1 MSAVTVNDGISADEK
16 NPRWGKVHFY
26 KKNVVCSVQ
35 PHSVLMRV
43 SFIGSLD
50 NAASI
55 WYFLSLTQCTSKLGS
70 SWDMNEWMR
79 IRDEPGIWQQ
89 IWFNFSEIKGI
100 DLKDLYHY
108 LLITSLLYLKS
119 LSNGAVSERQFIY
132 FENKVNFV
140 VILYPKVYTI
150 HDKQVWLFLRLCTV

>member
-1 MSAVTVNDGISADEK
+1 MLSQLMMVYLLAKK

-26 KKNVVCSVQ
+26 KKLCCLFCATTFSADACIFYRITGQCSIN
-35 PHSVLMRV
+35 MI
-43 SFIGSLD
+43 F
-50 NAASI
+50 
-55 WYFLSLTQCTSKLGS
+55 FCLTQCTSKLGS

-108 LLITSLLYLKS
+108 LLIISLLYLKS

-140 VILYPKVYTI
+140 RNSVP
-150 HDKQVWLFLRLCTV
+150 

>member
-1 MSAVTVNDGISADEK
+1 MMVYLLAKKTPDGAKYISTK
-16 NPRWGKVHFY
+16 N
-26 KKNVVCSVQ
+26 NVVCSVQ
-35 PHSVLMRV
+35 PHSVLIRV

-108 LLITSLLYLKS
+108 LLIISLLYLKS
-119 LSNGAVSERQFIY
+119 LSNGAFLRDNSFIL
-132 FENKVNFV
+132 KIRWILC

>member
-1 MSAVTVNDGISADEK
+1 MLSQLMMVYLLAKKTPDGAKYISTK
-16 NPRWGKVHFY
+16 KMLFVLCNHIQCWCVYIFY
-26 KKNVVCSVQ
+26 RITGQCSIN
-35 PHSVLMRV
+35 MI
-43 SFIGSLD
+43 F
-50 NAASI
+50 
-55 WYFLSLTQCTSKLGS
+55 FCLTQCTSKLGS

-108 LLITSLLYLKS
+108 LLIISLLYLKS

-140 VILYPKVYTI
+140 RNSVP
-150 HDKQVWLFLRLCTV
+150 